1 MIQYSCKGGNPYKQ
15 IKGDDYMFF
24 GIFGFIALICCG
36 LADDKTT
43 VGFFVTV
50 GIVIPILA
58 MLMSGE
64 IMGVIIWSFLVAV
77 FYFMVFGE

>member
-1 MIQYSCKGGNPYKQ
+1 
-15 IKGDDYMFF
+15 MFF
-24 GIFGFIALICCG
+24 GIFFFFFLICCG
-36 LADDKTT
+36 LAVDKTT
-43 VGFFVTV
+43 VGFFITV

-58 MLMSGE
+58 MLVTGN

>member
-1 MIQYSCKGGNPYKQ
+1 MVLYYCKVILANK

-24 GIFGFIALICCG
+24 GILGFIALICCG
-36 LADDKTT
+36 LADDKIT

>member
-1 MIQYSCKGGNPYKQ
+1 
-15 IKGDDYMFF
+15 MFF

-36 LADDKTT
+36 LTDDKTT
-43 VGFFVTV
+43 VGFLVTV

-58 MLMSGE
+58 MLMSGD
-64 IMGVIIWSFLVAV
+64 IMGVILWSFLVAV

>member
-1 MIQYSCKGGNPYKQ
+1 MVIYTCKQ

-24 GIFGFIALICCG
+24 CIFGFIALICCG

-58 MLMSGE
+58 MLVTGN

>member
-1 MIQYSCKGGNPYKQ
+1 
-15 IKGDDYMFF
+15 MFF
-24 GIFGFIALICCG
+24 GIFGFIALRGCG
-36 LADDKTT
+36 VAVDQTT

>member
-1 MIQYSCKGGNPYKQ
+1 MIIYACKQ
-15 IKGDDYMFF
+15 IKGDGYMFF

-43 VGFFVTV
+43 VGFLVTV
-50 GIVIPILA
+50 GIIIPILA

>member
-1 MIQYSCKGGNPYKQ
+1 MVIYTCKQ

-24 GIFGFIALICCG
+24 CIFGFIALICCG

>member
-1 MIQYSCKGGNPYKQ
+1 MVIYTCKQ

-24 GIFGFIALICCG
+24 GILGFIALICCG

-43 VGFFVTV
+43 VGFLVTV

-58 MLMSGE
+58 MLVTGN

>member
-1 MIQYSCKGGNPYKQ
+1 
-15 IKGDDYMFF
+15 MFF
-24 GIFGFIALICCG
+24 GIFGLIALICCG
-36 LADDKTT
+36 MADDKTT
-43 VGFFVTV
+43 IGFLATV

-58 MLMSGE
+58 MLVTGN